1 MPPKFFVFVVKKSE
15 QEEGFKVYDPE
26 EGIKLD
32 INAEILEICIKFM
45 HYKTVQ
51 REVSTERKIFHI
63 EPE

>member
-1 MPPKFFVFVVKKSE
+1 M
-15 QEEGFKVYDPE
+15 YDPE